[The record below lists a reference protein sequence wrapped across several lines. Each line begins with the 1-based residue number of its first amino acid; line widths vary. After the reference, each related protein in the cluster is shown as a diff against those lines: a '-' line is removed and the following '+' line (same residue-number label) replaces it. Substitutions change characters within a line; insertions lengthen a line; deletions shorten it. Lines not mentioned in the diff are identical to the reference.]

1 MVLAPIAI
9 LAAVLLYAN
18 TKLRR
23 GLGDQL
29 LEDDDAAAEP
39 DPSRDE
45 PPAGEP
51 IEAATPNADP
61 STST

>member
-23 GLGDQL
+23 GLGDQFRG
-29 LEDDDAAAEP
+29 EGDAAAEP
-39 DPSRDE
+39 APSADDA
-45 PPAGEP
+45 PAGEP
-51 IEAATPNADP
+51 IEAAAPNADP
-61 STST
+61 STSA